1 MQHLNATKLCK
12 NFFAGAAN
20 MFQLISLVII
30 YGVMMFIWTFV
41 FLNRSHDKVNQAFL
55 LFLSNILVWMVLNNL
70 DEFSDGTIVSLGTKT
85 VYWLSMMYL
94 SITFLYFIYR
104 LLNRKIDWL
113 FYTALILNT
122 LTVVV
127 RYLYP
132 MDYSDPTFW
141 RLTDPV
147 VAPLMAT
154 TFSLPAIYA
163 FVLVLKQMIQ
173 TKDARLRAQLGYIF
187 FGIGLAL
194 VVSVISEYLLP
205 TVFHVTEKLY
215 LMHSA
220 IAIFAVAM
228 FISIMRHRL
237 LNLRSDYI
245 YQSLFFNASEGI
257 LIVNRTGRIASINRI
272 GREILRDER
281 LDAGDD
287 VANYIPEY
295 RFDVNYN
302 QHEVALGSGEQPRYL
317 SLTQYPIDERDQG
330 TTKLL
335 IVNDVTQ
342 TRLRQE
348 LEKLQLLEKSNIDQL
363 TGLYNKQYL
372 HEGIPSYKESAGPN
386 ALIFIDVDDFKAI
399 NDTYGHLVGDE
410 VLRELAAC
418 IKKNVRVTNISVRF
432 GGDEFVIILENT
444 SAEDA
449 FLVAERIRACVN
461 ALEFSAGETVFHIT
475 LSIGLIEGTAPL
487 NELLDKADRAM
498 YASKNQ
504 GKNKTTFFSEE
515 AEQGAFHI
523 KLTQT

>member
-1 MQHLNATKLCK
+1 
-12 NFFAGAAN
+12 
-20 MFQLISLVII
+20 MFQLISLALI

-55 LFLSNILVWMVLNNL
+55 LFLSNILIWMVLNSL
-70 DEFSDGTIVSLGTKT
+70 DEFSDGTIATLETKT

-113 FYTALILNT
+113 FYAALTLNT

-141 RLTDPV
+141 RLTEPV

-163 FVLVLKQMIQ
+163 LILVLQQRIL
-173 TKDARLRAQLGYIF
+173 TKDTRLRAQLNYIF

-194 VVSVISEYLLP
+194 VISVISEYLLP
-205 TVFHVTEKLY
+205 TVFHVEEKLY

-228 FISIMRHRL
+228 FVSIMRHRL
-237 LNLRSDYI
+237 LNLRSDYV
-245 YQSLFFNASEGI
+245 YRTLFLNASEGI
-257 LIVNRTGRIASINRI
+257 LIVNRAGRIANINRV
-272 GREILRDER
+272 GREILQDER
-281 LDAGDD
+281 LDAGDW
-287 VANYIPEY
+287 VSNYIPDY
-295 RFDVNYN
+295 RFDTNYN
-302 QHEVALGSGEQPRYL
+302 QHEVVLTSGEQPRYL
-317 SLTQYPIDERDQG
+317 SMTQYPIDERDQG
-330 TTKLL
+330 STKLL
-335 IVNDVTQ
+335 IINDVTQ

-348 LEKLQLLEKSNIDQL
+348 MEKLQLLEKSNIDQL

-372 HEGIPSYKESAGPN
+372 HEGALANDENAGPN
-386 ALIFIDVDDFKAI
+386 ALIFIDVDDFKSI
-399 NDTYGHLVGDE
+399 NDHYGHLIGDE
-410 VLRELAAC
+410 VLSKLAGC
-418 IKKNVRVTNISVRF
+418 IKRNVRVTNVSVRF

-449 FLVAERIRACVN
+449 FLVAERIRTYVN

-487 NELLDKADRAM
+487 NELLEKADRAM
-498 YASKNQ
+498 YTSKSE
-504 GKNKTTFFSEE
+504 GKNKTTFFMEE
-515 AEQGAFHI
+515 TAHGAFH
-523 KLTQT
+523 LSLV

>member
-1 MQHLNATKLCK
+1 
-12 NFFAGAAN
+12 
-20 MFQLISLVII
+20 
-30 YGVMMFIWTFV
+30 
-41 FLNRSHDKVNQAFL
+41 
-55 LFLSNILVWMVLNNL
+55 
-70 DEFSDGTIVSLGTKT
+70 
-85 VYWLSMMYL
+85 
-94 SITFLYFIYR
+94 
-104 LLNRKIDWL
+104 
-113 FYTALILNT
+113 
-122 LTVVV
+122 
-127 RYLYP
+127 
-132 MDYSDPTFW
+132 
-141 RLTDPV
+141 
-147 VAPLMAT
+147 
-154 TFSLPAIYA
+154 
-163 FVLVLKQMIQ
+163 
-173 TKDARLRAQLGYIF
+173 
-187 FGIGLAL
+187 
-194 VVSVISEYLLP
+194 
-205 TVFHVTEKLY
+205 
-215 LMHSA
+215 
-220 IAIFAVAM
+220 
-228 FISIMRHRL
+228 
-237 LNLRSDYI
+237 
-245 YQSLFFNASEGI
+245 
-257 LIVNRTGRIASINRI
+257 
-272 GREILRDER
+272 
-281 LDAGDD
+281 
-287 VANYIPEY
+287 
-295 RFDVNYN
+295 VNYN

-399 NDTYGHLVGDE
+399 NDTYGHLAGDE